1 MTAEYILERFDT
13 GMHYIALDEKT
24 ASAFTQSG
32 NRRVLCTLNE
42 KVELH
47 SAIMQRKDG
56 GYFINIGLATC
67 KKLKIK
73 AGSTLTASF
82 SPDGSA
88 YQFEMP
94 DELREVLDT
103 DERAAKIFRNL
114 TDGNQRGLMYLVAQ
128 VKSTDRR
135 IERALRIAEKIKHG
149 IISPKD
155 MLRK

>member
-1 MTAEYILERFDT
+1 MAAEYILERFDT
-13 GMHYIALDEKT
+13 GMHYIMLDSKT
-24 ASAFTQSG
+24 ASAFTKSG
-32 NRRVLCTLNE
+32 NRRVLCKLND

-94 DELREVLDT
+94 EELREVLDT
-103 DERAAKIFRNL
+103 DEKAAKIFRNL
-114 TDGNQRGLMYLVAQ
+114 TDGNQRSLMYLVDQ
-128 VKSTDRR
+128 VKSADKR
-135 IERALRIAEKIKHG
+135 IERAFKIAEKIKHG
-149 IISPKD
+149 ITSPKD
-155 MLRK
+155 MLKK